1 MKVLILNSDS
11 PVNRGDRAIL
21 QGLISLIRD
30 TLGGDAESDLQIT
43 ALSQFA
49 ERDEAWFGIRFLPFS
64 PYSISPVHYLRLLAE
79 AAQSDLVLFG
89 GGELLKD
96 YTNKLSLFYWLLK
109 IWGIRR
115 VNKNLLGAFQGIGPT
130 GAGISR
136 WAIRHTVNQCR
147 EFLVRDAESA
157 EKLALWGVRTK
168 VTSSF
173 DPAVYLQHDI
183 LPPKRPRSAAAKQQ
197 AAAQAENDNRPIG
210 LGLRRW
216 FHYRTGGWLPARFR
230 VALAGR
236 MGRSQELK
244 PTAKELAYMQHTAQL
259 ADSLIERFDAPVV
272 FFAMH
277 LGGGEDD
284 AGFARAVVA
293 RMRHAD
299 RTRILAADD
308 CSPSEFLTRVADC
321 RVFVAS
327 RLHSAILASVAQ
339 VPAVCLYYVDKGRLF
354 FEQLGLAKFSRP
366 IEELL
371 DRAAVAE
378 LTELASLAD
387 RERVKLTKTQQQS
400 LGRMREQLRGDFQAA
415 LTNIGLNN
423 A

>member
-30 TLGGDAESDLQIT
+30 TLGEGAENDLQIT
-43 ALSQFA
+43 ALSQFS

-64 PYSISPVHYLRLLAE
+64 PYSISPTHYLTLLAE
-79 AAQSDLVLFG
+79 AARSDLVLFG

-130 GAGISR
+130 SAGVSR
-136 WAIRHTVNQCR
+136 WAIRQTVNQCR
-147 EFLVRDAESA
+147 EFLVRDGESA
-157 EKLALWGVRTK
+157 EKLAQWRVRTK

-173 DPAVYLQHDI
+173 DPAVYLRHEVSA
-183 LPPKRPRSAAAKQQ
+183 PKRPRTAAAKEQ
-197 AAAQAENDNRPIG
+197 AAVQAENDNRPIG

-230 VALAGR
+230 VALARRLGR
-236 MGRSQELK
+236 AQEVK
-244 PTAKELAYMQHTAQL
+244 PSAKELAYLQHTAQL

-284 AGFARAVVA
+284 AGFARQVVA

-308 CSPSEFLTRVADC
+308 CSPSEFLARVADC

-327 RLHSAILASVAQ
+327 RLHSAILASVAS
-339 VPAVCLYYVDKGRLF
+339 VPAICLYYVDKGRVF

-366 IEELL
+366 IEDLL
-371 DRAAVAE
+371 DRKAVAE

-387 RERVKLTKTQQQS
+387 RDRSKLAKTQQRALDEMRERLRTDFHAATTS
-400 LGRMREQLRGDFQAA
+400 LG
-415 LTNIGLNN
+415 LNH

>member
-21 QGLISLIRD
+21 QGLVSLIRD
-30 TLGGDAESDLQIT
+30 TLEADGSPVEIT

-79 AAQSDLVLFG
+79 AKRSDVVLFG

-115 VNKNLLGAFQGIGPT
+115 ANKNLIGAFQGIGPT
-130 GAGISR
+130 SAGISR
-136 WAIRHTVNQCR
+136 WAIRQTVNQCR

-157 EKLALWGVRTK
+157 EKLAQWRVRTK

-173 DPAVYLQHDI
+173 DPAVYLRHE
-183 LPPKRPRSAAAKQQ
+183 LVAPEKPSSAKAI
-197 AAAQAENDNRPIG
+197 AQAQAETENDNRPIG

-230 VALAGR
+230 ASLTGRAGER
-236 MGRSQELK
+236 EVK
-244 PTAKELAYMQHTAQL
+244 PTPKELAYLQHTAQL

-293 RMRHAD
+293 RMRNAE

-308 CSPSEFLTRVADC
+308 CSPSEFLERVADC

-354 FEQLGLAKFSRP
+354 FEQLGMAKFSRP
-366 IEELL
+366 IEDLL
-371 DRAAVAE
+371 ERDRVAE
-378 LTELASLAD
+378 LTDLASLAD
-387 RERVKLTKTQQQS
+387 RDRAKLVRTQQQAI
-400 LGRMREQLRGDFQAA
+400 GKMREQLRQDLDSA
-415 LTNIGLNN
+415 LTNIGVKH

>member
-21 QGLISLIRD
+21 QGLVSLIRD
-30 TLGGDAESDLQIT
+30 TLEEDGSPLEIT

-49 ERDEAWFGIRFLPFS
+49 QRDEAWFGIRFLPFS
-64 PYSISPVHYLRLLAE
+64 PYSVSPVHYLTLLTE
-79 AAQSDLVLFG
+79 AARSDLVLFG

-115 VNKNLLGAFQGIGPT
+115 VNENLLGAFQGIGPT
-130 GAGISR
+130 SAGISR
-136 WAIRHTVNQCR
+136 WAIRQTVNQCR
-147 EFLVRDAESA
+147 EFLVRDDESA
-157 EKLALWGVRTK
+157 QKLSSWRVRSK

-173 DPAVYLQHDI
+173 DPAVYLQHE
-183 LPPKRPRSAAAKQQ
+183 LAAPKKPRTAKAKEQ
-197 AAAQAENDNRPIG
+197 AAALAENDNRPIG

-230 VALAGR
+230 VSLAGR
-236 MGRSQELK
+236 FGNTKSVK
-244 PTAKELAYMQHTAQL
+244 PSAKELAYLQHTAQL

-293 RMRHAD
+293 RMRNAD

-308 CSPSEFLTRVADC
+308 CSPGEYLARVADC

-327 RLHSAILASVAQ
+327 RLHSAILASVAS
-339 VPAVCLYYVDKGRLF
+339 VPAICLYYVDKGRLF

-366 IEELL
+366 IEDLL
-371 DRAAVAE
+371 DRKSVAE
-378 LTELASLAD
+378 LTDLASLAD
-387 RERVKLTKTQQQS
+387 TERAKVQKTQQQAIS
-400 LGRMREQLRGDFQAA
+400 QMREQLRSDFEAA
-415 LTNIGLNN
+415 LRNIGVTR

>member
-21 QGLISLIRD
+21 QGLVSLIRD
-30 TLGGDAESDLQIT
+30 TLDADGSPLEIT
-43 ALSQFA
+43 ALSQFS
-49 ERDEAWFGIRFLPFS
+49 ERDEAWFGIKFLPFS
-64 PYSISPVHYLRLLAE
+64 PYSISPVHYLKLLTE
-79 AAQSDLVLFG
+79 ATRSDLVLFG

-115 VNKNLLGAFQGIGPT
+115 VNKNLIGAFQGIGPT
-130 GAGISR
+130 SAAVSR

-157 EKLALWGVRTK
+157 QKLSSWRVRSK

-173 DPAVYLQHDI
+173 DPAVYLQHD
-183 LPPKRPRSAAAKQQ
+183 LAAPKKPRGVKAKE
-197 AAAQAENDNRPIG
+197 QAEAVAQNDNRPIG

-230 VALAGR
+230 LALAGR
-236 MGRSQELK
+236 LGKTQQVK
-244 PTAKELAYMQHTAQL
+244 PSAKELAYLQHTAQL

-293 RMRHAD
+293 RMRNAD

-308 CSPSEFLTRVADC
+308 CSPSEFLARVADC

-327 RLHSAILASVAQ
+327 RLHSAILASVAS
-339 VPAVCLYYVDKGRLF
+339 VPAICLYYVDKGRLF

-366 IEELL
+366 IEDLL
-371 DRAAVAE
+371 DRKSVAE
-378 LTELASLAD
+378 LTDLASLAD
-387 RERVKLTKTQQQS
+387 TERAKVQKTQQQAI
-400 LGRMREQLRGDFQAA
+400 GQMREQLRRDFESA
-415 LTNIGLNN
+415 LTNIGVNR